1 MIGLKVIF
9 DERKGVKTHGLERN
23 QRLRRTL
30 HGVRYRQNHEPAKND
45 QNVKRLQND
54 FQKKNSQ
61 VQQAE
66 KRHQSNPSG

>member
-1 MIGLKVIF
+1 MNESGQ
-9 DERKGVKTHGLERN
+9 KTHGLERN

-30 HGVRYRQNHEPAKND
+30 HGVRYRKNHEHAKND

-66 KRHQSNPSG
+66 KTAPK